1 LSECGERKTVWGLG
15 SMLSFGESGS
25 CWGGAEMEAHVEDV
39 GEYRTPSGD
48 AVKAVD
54 RAGPRKSS

>member
-1 LSECGERKTVWGLG
+1 
-15 SMLSFGESGS
+15 MLSFGESGS